1 MPEISLQVKLQLQ
14 AAQIERLHQDNVILT
29 DMLTSIRAENLM
41 LRNALEATN
50 AEAKFE
56 RGTDEPNHPATDP
69 RQDEDA
75 GDQDGD
81 DDGGACAPRAGSL
94 PPLCDED

>member
-1 MPEISLQVKLQLQ
+1 MPEVSLHVKLQLQ

-41 LRNALEATN
+41 LREP
-50 AEAKFE
+50 E
-56 RGTDEPNHPATDP
+56 RGQDEPRDPAPDP

-94 PPLCDED
+94 PPLCDEE